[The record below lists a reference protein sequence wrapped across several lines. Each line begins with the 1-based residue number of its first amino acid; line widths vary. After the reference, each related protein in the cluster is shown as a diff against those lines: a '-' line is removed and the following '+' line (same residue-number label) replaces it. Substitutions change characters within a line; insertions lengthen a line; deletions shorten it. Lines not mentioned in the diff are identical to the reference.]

1 MAANGTSSRKAHAE
15 IEEFTLGDRVS
26 VLLPLPLAGAYDY
39 QLPDTFESRVLRTGS
54 FVNVPLGKRYLI
66 GVVMGPAT
74 GEVDVSR
81 LKDVA
86 GLVDVPPMTEDLRNL
101 IEWIAAYTL
110 SPPGA
115 VLRMAMSVPGAFEAP
130 KPRTGYHLAGPPP
143 ERMTDAR
150 SRVIDAMIDSPP
162 RSKADL
168 AAAAGVGVGV
178 VSGLVS
184 AGTLEPMELPEP
196 ALPVPDAHG
205 PGPEL
210 SAAQTEAA
218 DALVKAVAAKSFQA
232 TLLDGVTGAGK
243 TEVYFEAI
251 AEAIRRGKQA
261 LVLVPEIALTLQ
273 WLKRFEDRF
282 GVAPA
287 EWHSDLRSSQRRR
300 TWRAIAQGEVSVV
313 VGARSGL
320 FLPFPDLGL
329 IVVDEE
335 HEASFKQEEGVIYHA
350 RDMAVVRAMQAD
362 VPVILASATPS
373 LETLANVDAGR
384 YRELLLPE
392 RHGGAALPRIAS
404 VDMRKHCPPSGKWL
418 SKPLLEELQK
428 NLENEEQ
435 SMLFLNRRGYAPLT
449 LCRTCG
455 HRLECPNCAAWL
467 VEHRRAG
474 RLMCHHCG
482 YASTLPD
489 NCPDCEV
496 EANFA
501 ACGPGVERLAEE
513 VAELFPDA
521 RMAVMASDT
530 ISSPAAAA
538 ELVRQMADREID
550 ILVGTQIMAKGHHF
564 PWLTLVGVIDADLG
578 LNGGDLRA
586 AERTW
591 QVLSQVAG
599 RAGRAARAGRVLL
612 QTYLPEHP
620 VMQTLVAAD
629 RDRFIAQEKAARREH
644 GMPPYA
650 RLAGIIVSGENERE
664 VAATAQLLGRSA
676 PRSNDVT
683 VLGPAPAPLS
693 ILRGRYRHRLLL
705 RARRG
710 VDVQSTL
717 RNWIGEAKY
726 SSHIR
731 VQVDIDPI
739 SFF

>member
-1 MAANGTSSRKAHAE
+1 MAGMGTSSRMTHAK
-15 IEEFTLGDRVS
+15 IEQFGAGDLVS

-39 QLPDTFESRVLRTGS
+39 RVPEDWEVRAVYPGN

-66 GVVMGPAT
+66 GVVLGK
-74 GEVDVSR
+74 GEGAVDNAR
-81 LKDVA
+81 LKDIVSV
-86 GLVDVPPMTEDLRNL
+86 VDVPAMTEDLRQL
-101 IEWIAAYTL
+101 IDWIAAYTL
-110 SPPGA
+110 SAPGA
-115 VLRMAMSVPGAFEAP
+115 VLRMAMSAPGIFETP
-130 KPRTGYHLAGPPP
+130 KPRTGYHLAGAPP

-150 SRVIDAMIDSPP
+150 SRVINQLIDGPP
-162 RSKADL
+162 RSKSDL
-168 AAAAGVGVGV
+168 ASAAGVGVGV

-184 AGTLEPMELPEP
+184 AGTLEPIELPEP
-196 ALPVPDAHG
+196 VLPKPDAET

-210 SAAQTEAA
+210 SGDQAAAA
-218 DALVKAVAAKSFQA
+218 EALVAAVAASKFQA

-273 WLKRFEDRF
+273 WLTRFEQRF

-300 TWRAIAQGEVSVV
+300 TWRAVSQGKVPVV

-335 HEASFKQEEGVIYHA
+335 HETSFKQEEGVIYHA
-350 RDMAVVRAMQAD
+350 RDMAVVRAMKAEI
-362 VPVILASATPS
+362 PVVLASATPS
-373 LETLANVDAGR
+373 LETLANIDSGR
-384 YRELLLPE
+384 YQELQLPE
-392 RHGGAALPRIAS
+392 RHGGASLPRIVA
-404 VDMRKHCPPSGKWL
+404 VDMRKHSPPSNKWL
-418 SKPLLEELQK
+418 SKPLLTELEK
-428 NLENEEQ
+428 NLEATEQ

-449 LCRTCG
+449 LCRSCG
-455 HRLECPNCAAWL
+455 HRLECPHCAAWL

-489 NCPDCEV
+489 ACPECES

-513 VAELFPDA
+513 VKELFPEA

-530 ISSPAAAA
+530 ITSPSAAA
-538 ELVRQMADREID
+538 ELVRQMTDHEID
-550 ILVGTQIMAKGHHF
+550 ILIGTQIVAKGHHF
-564 PWLTLVGVIDADLG
+564 PGLTLVGVIDADLG

-591 QVLSQVAG
+591 QILSQVAG
-599 RAGRAARAGRVLL
+599 RAGRAEKPGRVLL

-620 VMQTLVAAD
+620 VMKTLAAAD
-629 RDRFIAQEKAARREH
+629 RDGFIAQEKAARREH

-664 VAATAQLLGRSA
+664 VAATAQKLGRSA

-683 VLGPAPAPLS
+683 VLGPAPAPLN

-705 RARRG
+705 RTRRG

-717 RNWIGEAKY
+717 RKWLSQ
-726 SSHIR
+726 SSHSNHVR

>member
-1 MAANGTSSRKAHAE
+1 MADQGTSSRNMHKKT
-15 IEEFTLGDRVS
+15 EEFGAGDRVS

-39 QLPDTFESRVLRTGS
+39 RVPDSWSARIVRPGN

-66 GVVMGPAT
+66 GVVQGAAA
-74 GEVDVSR
+74 GDVASDR
-81 LKDVA
+81 LKDIA
-86 GLVDVPPMTEDLRNL
+86 GLVEVPAMTDDLRKL
-101 IEWIAAYTL
+101 IDWIAAYTL
-110 SPPGA
+110 SAPGA
-115 VLRMAMSVPGAFEAP
+115 VLRMAMSVPGVFDPP

-143 ERMTDAR
+143 DRLTEAR
-150 SRVIDAMIDSPP
+150 SRVMDVLIDGPP
-162 RSKADL
+162 RSKSDL
-168 AAAAGVGVGV
+168 ASAAGVGVGV

-184 AGTLEPMELPEP
+184 AGTLEPVELTE
-196 ALPVPDAHG
+196 PVPAQPDPET

-210 SAAQTEAA
+210 SGDQQVAAA
-218 DALVKAVAAKSFQA
+218 DLVSAVKAGKFQA
-232 TLLDGVTGAGK
+232 TLLDGVTGSGK

-251 AEAIRRGKQA
+251 AETLRRGQQA

-273 WLKRFEDRF
+273 WLSRFEARF
-282 GVAPA
+282 GVPPA

-300 TWRAIAQGEVSVV
+300 TWRAISEGQVPVV

-362 VPVILASATPS
+362 IPVVLASATPS
-373 LETLANVDAGR
+373 LETLANIDSGR
-384 YRELLLPE
+384 YRELQLPE
-392 RHGGAALPRIAS
+392 RHGGASLPRIRAI
-404 VDMRKHCPPSGKWL
+404 DMRKHCPPTGKWL
-418 SKPLLEELQK
+418 SKPLLEDLER
-428 NLENEEQ
+428 NLAAGEQ

-455 HRLECPNCAAWL
+455 HRLECPHCAAWL

-482 YASTLPD
+482 FASTLPET
-489 NCPDCEV
+489 CPECET

-530 ISSPAAAA
+530 ISSPSAAA
-538 ELVRQMADREID
+538 ELVRQMAEREID
-550 ILVGTQIMAKGHHF
+550 ILVGTQIVAKGHHF

-599 RAGRAARAGRVLL
+599 RAGRAERPGRVML
-612 QTYLPEHP
+612 QTYLPDHP
-620 VMQTLVAAD
+620 VMQTLMAAD
-629 RDRFIAQEKAARREH
+629 RDSFVDQEKAARRQH

-650 RLAGIIVSGENERE
+650 RLAGVIVSGENDRE
-664 VAATAQLLGRSA
+664 VAAMAQTLGRSA

-710 VDVQSTL
+710 VDVQAVL
-717 RNWIGEAKY
+717 RGWLAAVPRSNHVRIQ
-726 SSHIR
+726 ID
-731 VQVDIDPI
+731 VDPI
-739 SFF
+739 SFL